1 MAIYND
7 LNYTYIDSFEY
18 KKTTHTHNF
27 NTTICVNL

>member
-18 KKTTHTHNF
+18 KKQRTHT
-27 NTTICVNL
+27 ILIRQSV